1 MNGRTIMTRA
11 ARRGGCGGAVAGLLL
26 LFWAAGCG
34 PSSDS
39 VREVPAPA
47 PATKEGWF
55 ARAQQY
61 RVEQQLDSAMALFAR
76 AASMDSLYHEP
87 VRELAQLHYERAQME
102 PEKSKLRLERLRA
115 ARAQFARLESRGV
128 NEAELYDRLCDLSV
142 QLNDDRGFL
151 QYARKYA
158 ERYPFDRQYY
168 NLARAYFD
176 VGDFQSVIKSA
187 KSSIEKY
194 GDSPYISSFY
204 RILGRA
210 YMKVDR
216 DQTAERTLTAGI
228 KATDARIAALRK
240 QDPRGYTSSDPYRR
254 LHDDKVQMLLLLKQ
268 LHTTY
273 KAQDKLEQVERELKE
288 EGYNR

>member
-1 MNGRTIMTRA
+1 MNGRAMTARS
-11 ARRGGCGGAVAGLLL
+11 ARRGGSVGAAAGLLL
-26 LFWAAGCG
+26 LLWAGGCG
-34 PSSDS
+34 PSSDTT
-39 VREVPAPA
+39 RELPVPA
-47 PATKEGWF
+47 PATKEEWF

-61 RVEQQLDSAMALFAR
+61 RVEQQPDSALVLFAR

-87 VRELAQLHYERAQME
+87 VRELAQLQYERAQME

-115 ARAQFARLESRGV
+115 ARAQFARLERRGV
-128 NEAELYDRLCDLSV
+128 SDAELYDRLCDLSV

-151 QYARKYA
+151 QYAKRYA

-187 KSSIEKY
+187 KSSVEKF

-216 DQTAERTLTAGI
+216 DQTAERTLAAGI
-228 KATDARIAALRK
+228 KATDTRIAALRK
-240 QDPRGYTSSDPYRR
+240 QDPGGYASGDAYRR

-273 KAQDKLEQVERELKE
+273 KAQDKLQQVERQLKE